1 LDPQEGKL
9 VLLLNPSCKSAVVA
23 DSLPKLSYPLR
34 VVMDLNMVELES
46 CCVKDKV
53 LIDLLSVS
61 KEVRAKGLVGIVDER

>member
-1 LDPQEGKL
+1 
-9 VLLLNPSCKSAVVA
+9 
-23 DSLPKLSYPLR
+23 
-34 VVMDLNMVELES
+34 MDLNMVELES